1 MMEPPQANPICFLS
15 QPRYGVRDSFEP
27 EDLLESKN
35 VPQVTKCVEELAQLV
50 KNITITK
57 SINIEKTSTLT
68 KAIKSFRQT
77 SIAAMII
84 GKPLS

>member
-50 KNITITK
+50 KTITITK
-57 SINIEKTSTLT
+57 SITIEKKTSNTFAL
-68 KAIKSFRQT
+68 
-77 SIAAMII
+77 
-84 GKPLS
+84 